1 MPWQDVRPS
10 VRLSHAGFLSK
21 RLYTVFQKT
30 CDHVFDNK
38 LNQNCPF
45 TKIFGILIT
54 KTIGHQ
60 QVFLVHTYS
69 MQLLYLGK
77 LSIPKYYE
85 YSLKVLIFSMQQYED
100 INCKTVTI
108 LFYNRTITRFIAD
121 DKVVYHRV
129 RWEMRLASDN
139 SWTRRLKHLSWRSRW
154 IILCTLE
161 QRMAVSCEI
170 SRADWCF
177 LVCPRDWARGP
188 PLLRAERG
196 LPLPGIAGQ
205 LYPSCGFSSADCRC
219 FQLSNH
225 CQEIHSASFVY
236 HTVLA
241 DRELKS
247 KYHLSVNCSLFCLIL
262 YRYLG
267 IDSFPR

>member
-108 LFYNRTITRFIAD
+108 LFYLLITVYNRTITRFIAD
-121 DKVVYHRV
+121 DDGVYQRV
-129 RWEMRLASDN
+129 RWLMRDA
-139 SWTRRLKHLSWRSRW
+139 TGFRR
-154 IILCTLE
+154 
-161 QRMAVSCEI
+161 Q
-170 SRADWCF
+170 
-177 LVCPRDWARGP
+177 
-188 PLLRAERG
+188 
-196 LPLPGIAGQ
+196 
-205 LYPSCGFSSADCRC
+205 
-219 FQLSNH
+219 QLSTTSFEAFEL
-225 CQEIHSASFVY
+225 EIAVNYPVHTWTENNSFMRNL
-236 HTVLA
+236 T
-241 DRELKS
+241 S
-247 KYHLSVNCSLFCLIL
+247 
-262 YRYLG
+262 
-267 IDSFPR
+267 